1 MCEQVAG
8 DSQTDHGFQTVKSDK
23 LKRLFKNR
31 RRDESILKTA
41 KTLLVYGM
49 TSGRVALILRLDP
62 DFVAELAKTWNPRF
76 RRVKHTSQHVTGVT
90 VRQYFESGVML
101 EKICADL
108 QIPLFTV
115 VRYLSNEGIPR
126 AEIMARFPEETDP
139 LVIEYRK
146 TLSCHAHRKQKAP
159 RLH

>member
-41 KTLLVYGM
+41 KTLLVHGM

-76 RRVKHTSQHVTGVT
+76 RRVKHASQHATGVT
-90 VRQYFESGVML
+90 VRQYFESSAML
-101 EKICADL
+101 ENICADL
-108 QIPLFTV
+108 QLPLFTV
-115 VRYLSNEGIPR
+115 VRYLSNEGIPL

-146 TLSCHAHRKQKAP
+146 TLSRHAHRKQKAP